1 MATINKNQILQENK
15 LQDAFKLFDKNGDG
29 SISAAEIKD
38 VLGVG
43 KKFGSEKI
51 FDDIIKEVDIN
62 GDGVITYEEFKCM
75 MKKFLSEEIINP
87 KTTSNN

>member
-1 MATINKNQILQENK
+1 M
-15 LQDAFKLFDKNGDG
+15 
-29 SISAAEIKD
+29 
-38 VLGVG
+38 LGVG

-62 GDGVITYEEFKCM
+62 GDGVITYEEFKSM

-87 KTTSNN
+87 KTSSIN